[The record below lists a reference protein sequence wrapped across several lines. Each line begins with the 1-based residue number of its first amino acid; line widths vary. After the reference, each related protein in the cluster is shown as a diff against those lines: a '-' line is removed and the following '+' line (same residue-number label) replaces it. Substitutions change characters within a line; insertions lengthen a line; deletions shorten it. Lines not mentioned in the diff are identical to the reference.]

1 MRTTVCHYHTT
12 THSSAFRYAPGRR
25 ITYNIAT
32 MGFFDKVKSSSVRQ
46 DTRGV
51 NPLPPQLQQ
60 FDASAYI
67 ASNPALKQQFAQP
80 SSYPFT
86 SNGGI
91 PTPNSTP
98 PPAHS
103 VARPVIDTNVPS
115 VIAHQN
121 QQAQQQ
127 QQQQQQQGQA
137 QGQGQGQYSMVYS
150 NSVTSPGVQDVY
162 VVPFAQQQQQ
172 QQQMQLQAQSQ
183 AAARRHSYVPGQ
195 PYQQMYASS
204 FGMQAQQN
212 MQYQP
217 AMSTPPTLPQ
227 ALPQLPQVP
236 QQMPQ
241 AQQQQQQQQ
250 QQQHSREP
258 SPAARRYSMQVD
270 RLSPPAAFPS
280 QLPVQRMNSLKQATK
295 LYQLSDNPSE
305 PANHFIPRNM
315 DGRAP
320 ERDEVLTVLRP
331 MNLTD
336 YLTITGP
343 DDMTR
348 HIPAIDRS
356 EAAVSEFQHPDP
368 ESLTGQSYPL
378 MRKQAWTRPCEDT
391 FSKLLTWN
399 GRRVT
404 PYPTQTLGQLICGE
418 EDVAS
423 LSDDFWLKPVHTAT
437 CAWLQ
442 AIDSARYNGE
452 HTKGHAS
459 RLVSTSTTSIDGIAE
474 NREDLDIAMLH
485 FGKQFT
491 LYPAAQQHAIA
502 MAKKQSVFFVEFVS
516 PGVLTESGGKM
527 WEEGRAETVG
537 QEMEERFTHSFYT
550 ATRQVATTAKSLR
563 CRAGA
568 LCDYENLVLFY
579 FKGQP
584 ESFTGPESTAEVLH
598 LRYTDPHA
606 RYVMAELVYRSMAD
620 MSERLNLGD
629 MSKVVEANGQMNVK
643 NFNMM
648 WGSASVVR

>member
-1 MRTTVCHYHTT
+1 
-12 THSSAFRYAPGRR
+12 
-25 ITYNIAT
+25 
-32 MGFFDKVKSSSVRQ
+32 MGFFDKVKSSAVRQ
-46 DTRGV
+46 DTRAV

-80 SSYPFT
+80 STYPFS
-86 SNGGI
+86 SNSGI

-103 VARPVIDTNVPS
+103 VARPVIDTNVSS
-115 VIAHQN
+115 V
-121 QQAQQQ
+121 QA
-127 QQQQQQQGQA
+127 QQQQQGQA

-162 VVPFAQQQQQ
+162 VVPFGQQQ

-195 PYQQMYASS
+195 PYQQMYGNG
-204 FGMQAQQN
+204 FPGQAQPN
-212 MQYQP
+212 MQYQA
-217 AMSTPPTLPQ
+217 AMQTPPTLPQ
-227 ALPQLPQVP
+227 ALPQPMQG
-236 QQMPQ
+236 
-241 AQQQQQQQQ
+241 QQQ

-270 RLSPPAAFPS
+270 RLSPPASFPS
-280 QLPVQRMNSLKQATK
+280 QLPVVRMNSLKQATK
-295 LYQLSDNPSE
+295 LYQLSEPQQGVPSE

-348 HIPAIDRS
+348 HIPSIDRS

-378 MRKQAWTRPCEDT
+378 MRKHAWTRPCEDT

-404 PYPTQTLGQLICGE
+404 PYPTQTLGRLICGE
-418 EDVAS
+418 EDVAD

-459 RLVSTSTTSIDGIAE
+459 RLVSTSSTSIDGIAE

-491 LYPAAQQHAIA
+491 LYPATQQHSI
-502 MAKKQSVFFVEFVS
+502 AKKQSVFFVEFVS
-516 PGVLTESGGKM
+516 PGVLTEAGGKM
-527 WEEGRAETVG
+527 WEEGRAETIG

-584 ESFTGPESTAEVLH
+584 EGFTGPESTAEVLF

-606 RYVMAELVYRSMAD
+606 RYLMAELVYRSMAD

-629 MSKVVEANGQMNVK
+629 MSKVVEANAQMNAK